1 MRHHIA
7 VLFLAVLPL
16 IVKAASLSPDE
27 ATALIATTE
36 RIKVAFDERDI
47 ATIMAMTHPSIYKL
61 TNGKDGFEAITR
73 QAFVQIESAGVRFLD
88 SKLGTPSEIYSC
100 GEEQV
105 CFIPRTSTLEVD
117 GKKVRSIGFL
127 IAIRSVKG
135 GDWLFLDGSGL
146 RKNPELLKKL
156 LPDLPADTPLPENRV
171 ELIKEG

>member
-1 MRHHIA
+1 MRHYIA

-16 IVKAASLSPDE
+16 IAKAASLSPDE

-47 ATIMAMTHPSIYKL
+47 PTIMAMTHPSIYKL

-73 QAFVQIESAGVRFLD
+73 QAFVQIDSAGVRFLD

-117 GKKVRSIGFL
+117 GKKARSIGFM

-135 GDWLFLDGSGL
+135 GYWLFLDGSGL
-146 RKNPELLKKL
+146 RKNPGLLKML
-156 LPDLPADTPLPENRV
+156 LPDLPPDTPLPDNRV